1 MALSLD
7 DYIHCSPYLS
17 VASLDRLLDQPG
29 EDGLAF
35 DIPDPQPSAEVVFDR
50 QRTHDIIHRA
60 VDKLPARQRAVISA
74 IYFVGHT
81 VTETARLLKITAAA
95 VMKLR
100 TKALKYLLNVL
111 APMREA
117 LFV

>member
-7 DYIHCSPYLS
+7 DYIHCTPYLG
-17 VASLDRLLDQPG
+17 VLSLDRTG
-29 EDGLAF
+29 EDGRPF
-35 DIPDPQPSAEVVFDR
+35 DIADPEPSAEVAFDR
-50 QRTHDIIHRA
+50 KRAQDIIHRA

-74 IYFVGHT
+74 IYFAGHT

-95 VMKLR
+95 VVKLR
-100 TKALKYLLNVL
+100 TRALKYLLKVL